1 MEKTNSIEILHA
13 GLARDGLL
21 GIFDLGVNGQ
31 LDGRGKLPERLLRD
45 WYQTL
50 LARHIGGNAELKDSP
65 RLETLSEIFE
75 AMVVVT
81 KLLGRASPENCG
93 RD

>member
-1 MEKTNSIEILHA
+1 MEKTNSVEILHA
-13 GLARDGLL
+13 SLARDGLL

-50 LARHIGGNAELKDSP
+50 LVRHMGWSAELKGLP

-81 KLLGRASPENCG
+81 KLLGRASPENYG
-93 RD
+93 RG